1 MVPSLTITDG
11 TARALFAYDVGQQ
24 IDLTAAQAAL
34 GPQSQ
39 REPLSFGPGS
49 PRAPRYFDF
58 RPPPLRVRQAADLSA
73 LPSFGPFRG
82 EGSVEVTLYDVG
94 AVSVAYPITLRG
106 PLEGLIDLADGL
118 YECGPLLD
126 DSRRRVEALVSSL
139 GPAVHRPRLTEL
151 VEDYVLYQIRRTEPS
166 TSDPAPWSHPALR
179 PLLARI
185 LRAEKGE
192 LSSQEIE
199 EALANTVCYTP
210 HDAAVLDWNAS
221 LLFGEQTDDTAAV
234 LEFMNVELLELR
246 FIDDRLDAMLET
258 LYDRAA
264 RPRRASLVERFRLF
278 PSREERESLR
288 RITGLQVDAALLYEA
303 TNNALKLLGDQHLA
317 RVYRR
322 AATRLHL
329 PDWEASVLRKLETVD
344 DITQKLRDTQA
355 TRRMEILEWLIILL
369 IFISILQAFF
379 MAAK

>member
-1 MVPSLTITDG
+1 
-11 TARALFAYDVGQQ
+11 
-24 IDLTAAQAAL
+24 
-34 GPQSQ
+34 
-39 REPLSFGPGS
+39 
-49 PRAPRYFDF
+49 
-58 RPPPLRVRQAADLSA
+58 
-73 LPSFGPFRG
+73 
-82 EGSVEVTLYDVG
+82 
-94 AVSVAYPITLRG
+94 VAYPITLRG